1 MEQTFIKNEESIKA
15 KEEAAKI
22 KMDQPKEQENFFGKS
37 LNYLT
42 FGLVG
47 KDVFDSKKEEVKQQE
62 NKVMEVG
69 ISPTKEEITPLK
81 EDVVKVEEIKQK
93 EKPATS
99 LYEMLE
105 KNYFRDATPVAKE
118 VKIEDIK
125 TPLKESVNTFNK
137 NEEFRGK
144 VAASTKIEDKI
155 NVVKENKEMLE
166 KQDVKFD
173 DRASKLVGKVKLEG
187 KPELQAELQNS
198 VNKVDKALGKVEDKI
213 IVTAEAQK
221 KWLEKNITSPDVA
234 SQVSKFEP
242 KSKEEKALVDSMF
255 DPQTRA
261 IIKLMNDIND
271 NKKSFED
278 ILVKE
283 KASRGTFNVFAT
295 DKEKEA
301 EQSIEKLNKEF
312 DKLSDQF
319 NARILPQIKEYGVDL
334 KEIEQRKIAEKEN
347 QNKIEQEKIQK
358 DLEEKLRSFGGM

>member
-69 ISPTKEEITPLK
+69 ISPTKEDIAPLK
-81 EDVVKVEEIKQK
+81 EEVVKVEEVKQK

-187 KPELQAELQNS
+187 KPELQAELNS
-198 VNKVDKALGKVEDKI
+198 NVNKVIKDLNKVEDK
-213 IVTAEAQK
+213 VVKDTEAQQ
-221 KWLEKNITSPDVA
+221 KWLQKNITTSDVA
-234 SQVSKFEP
+234 SIVNKFEP
-242 KSKEEKALVDSMF
+242 TNPAERKLVESMF
-255 DPQTRA
+255 DPHTQGL
-261 IIKLMNDIND
+261 IKILNDVNE
-271 NKKSFED
+271 NKKALED
-278 ILVKE
+278 IVAKE
-283 KASRGTFNVFAT
+283 AATRGTFNVFAT

-301 EQSIEKLNKEF
+301 KDSIEKLNKELT
-312 DKLSDQF
+312 DLSGKF
-319 NARILPQIKEYGVDL
+319 NDRILPVIKELGHDI
-334 KEIEQRKIAEKEN
+334 KGIEQAKAQEKINLEKV
-347 QNKIEQEKIQK
+347 EQEKIQK